1 MAEARTEVLSTKDV
15 AVRWNRCS
23 ESIVKHTGEASARA
37 HAVGEALRRLS
48 DKVVCSLRSLENV
61 CSNTCSA
68 LINNRARGCS
78 QQ

>member
-37 HAVGEALRRLS
+37 HAVGEALRRLQITS
-48 DKVVCSLRSLENV
+48 DKVVCRVLKMYAV
-61 CSNTCSA
+61 TPA
-68 LINNRARGCS
+68 
-78 QQ
+78 QH